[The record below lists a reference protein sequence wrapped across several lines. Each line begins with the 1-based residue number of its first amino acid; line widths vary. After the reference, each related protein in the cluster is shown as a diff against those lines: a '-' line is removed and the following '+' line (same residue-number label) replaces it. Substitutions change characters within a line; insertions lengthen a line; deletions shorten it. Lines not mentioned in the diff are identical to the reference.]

1 MKTILLLKEKS
12 EAANTIH
19 SNLPR
24 LTTKERDATP
34 GRTCDH
40 WGHPCADCLDRKPKA
55 ALGWPKIFV
64 SKKMR

>member
-12 EAANTIH
+12 ESANAIP

-24 LTTKERDATP
+24 LTTKEREATL
-34 GRTCDH
+34 GCTSDRWD
-40 WGHPCADCLDRKPKA
+40 HPCTDCFNRKPKA
-55 ALGWPKIFV
+55 ALGRLEIFV